1 MGFFP
6 YIILNLN
13 KYRKKHRNIREKH
26 KVRVIYNGKGW
37 RIVFGFKSQS
47 LRGISSLKRFFWGK
61 DLYTSLIQFP
71 RFQIIQNLGQGT
83 GGMLQSLEVNYSN
96 WSLLSLDPNWYPAQS
111 PLKLGPGLSTCW
123 FLTPSHTLGGSPPR
137 WEHRCSSYWKII
149 LRLTSQISLRFR
161 KATSNNFPTH
171 CNFGSVL
178 LFPMNLGEKVRIDY
192 VVQIILQAGGVE
204 TRSRWISNKSSI
216 SNLFPCLPSREYIHI
231 STLGAIPEKGTHN
244 CIISCKISW

>member
-96 WSLLSLDPNWYPAQS
+96 WSLLSLDPNWHPAQS
-111 PLKLGPGLSTCW
+111 PLKLGTGLSTCW

-216 SNLFPCLPSREYIHI
+216 SNLFPCLPSREYILAL
-231 STLGAIPEKGTHN
+231 SVQSLRKVLTTV
-244 CIISCKISW
+244 

>member
-96 WSLLSLDPNWYPAQS
+96 WSLLSLDPNWHPAQS
-111 PLKLGPGLSTCW
+111 PLKLGTGLSTCW

-137 WEHRCSSYWKII
+137 WEHRCSSCWKII

-178 LFPMNLGEKVRIDY
+178 FPMNLGENVRIDY

-216 SNLFPCLPSREYIHI
+216 SNLFPCLPSREYILAL
-231 STLGAIPEKGTHN
+231 SVQSRKKVLTTV
-244 CIISCKISW
+244 